1 MWRRVQADR
10 LTDWETETGSFHP
23 SEPQGPDLQ
32 DGNDSKTNDLG
43 PWCPKCMP
51 RVGGGQL
58 GASDAQRRKKGRAQ
72 LNQGPQKGEP

>member
-1 MWRRVQADR
+1 MEKSADR
-10 LTDWETETGSFHP
+10 LADCGTETSSFHP

-51 RVGGGQL
+51 GVGVWDSWGPVMPRGG
-58 GASDAQRRKKGRAQ
+58 RR
-72 LNQGPQKGEP
+72 GEHS